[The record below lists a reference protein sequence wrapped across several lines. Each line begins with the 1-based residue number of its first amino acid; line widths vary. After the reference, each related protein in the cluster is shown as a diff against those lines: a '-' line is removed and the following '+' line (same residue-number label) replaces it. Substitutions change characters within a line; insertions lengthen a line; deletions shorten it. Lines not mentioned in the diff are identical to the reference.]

1 MLLRYKRYIILNES
15 PVLVGAEFISYAHMC
30 IMHMQLILTRSVG
43 AVIGPKA
50 SYAALRL
57 TGIILKE
64 IWLEAWS
71 CKVET
76 AACLQSQ

>member
-1 MLLRYKRYIILNES
+1 
-15 PVLVGAEFISYAHMC
+15 
-30 IMHMQLILTRSVG
+30 MHMQLILTRSVG